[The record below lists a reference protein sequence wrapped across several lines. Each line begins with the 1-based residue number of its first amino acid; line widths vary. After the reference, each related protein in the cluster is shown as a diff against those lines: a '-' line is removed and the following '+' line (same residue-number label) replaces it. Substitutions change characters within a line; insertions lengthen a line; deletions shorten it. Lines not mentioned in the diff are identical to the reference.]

1 MLAIFEPKTLEID
14 KSGEPINADLMLI
27 ISSGAEVAR
36 ETTVNPI
43 KSLGILNFKEIET
56 ADFNKKFAPKTRTI
70 SPENNNKIEF
80 ISIFTICK
88 YST

>member
-43 KSLGILNFKEIET
+43 KTL
-56 ADFNKKFAPKTRTI
+56 
-70 SPENNNKIEF
+70 
-80 ISIFTICK
+80 
-88 YST
+88 